1 LGKICGDIHY
11 VWHYT
16 YLFGTT
22 VTSGVQ
28 ETSQPNKRN
37 RSIDVSVV
45 TICYYLR
52 NFSKLES

>member
-16 YLFGTT
+16 YSFGTT

-28 ETSQPNKRN
+28 KTSQPNKRN
-37 RSIDVSVV
+37 KSIGVSGV
-45 TICYYLR
+45 TICYYLLY
-52 NFSKLES
+52 FSKSES